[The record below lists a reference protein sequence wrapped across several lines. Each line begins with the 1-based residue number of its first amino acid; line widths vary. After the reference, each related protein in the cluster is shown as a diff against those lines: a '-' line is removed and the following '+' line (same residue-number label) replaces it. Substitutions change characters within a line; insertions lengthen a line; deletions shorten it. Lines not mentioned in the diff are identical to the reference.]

1 LFKETTWQHR
11 LKKNKTALVVKSSRK
26 KEIFLMNSSH
36 TMEIEIK
43 QSLQD
48 ILDKL
53 EVVED
58 KIKIPSRQ
66 FAQLEEDL
74 NTTVEDEN

>member
-1 LFKETTWQHR
+1 
-11 LKKNKTALVVKSSRK
+11 
-26 KEIFLMNSSH
+26 MNSSH

-43 QSLQD
+43 QRLQD

-58 KIKIPSRQ
+58 KIKIASRQ
-66 FAQLEEDL
+66 FAQLEEEL

>member
-1 LFKETTWQHR
+1 
-11 LKKNKTALVVKSSRK
+11 
-26 KEIFLMNSSH
+26 
-36 TMEIEIK
+36 MEIEIK
-43 QSLQD
+43 QRMQD

-66 FAQLEEDL
+66 FAQLEEEL